1 MQQQEIRSFKS
12 YQEMKSTHEKELN
25 QLNMG
30 FAFSDKQ
37 FDEMMEEWGLDPEK
51 DLDKIVRL
59 NVSGGFLQ
67 KKDLPEYRAF
77 WDRYDAEN
85 KLFKKQQKNLV
96 EMLVSELANH
106 EYCITGDLEETLN
119 ACGFDKKD
127 YLENE
132 SLRKAVKKAKSEYLS
147 QCNSY

>member
-12 YQEMKSTHEKELN
+12 YQEMKSTHEKEMNLLN
-25 QLNMG
+25 WG
-30 FAFSDKQ
+30 WAFSDKQ
-37 FDEMMEEWGLDPEK
+37 FNEMMEKWGLDPEK

-59 NVSGGFLQ
+59 PYNGGFLQ
-67 KKDLPEYRAF
+67 KKDVPAYRAF

-106 EYCITGDLEETLN
+106 EYCITGDLEPTLN

-132 SLRKAVKKAKSEYLS
+132 SLRKAVKKAKTEYLS
-147 QCNSY
+147 HCNSY